1 MLTHLDIQW
10 MIKATV
16 FYYGSFN
23 SDILHQHQPFI
34 WLPLIS
40 YHYCMLVAW
49 SVELVINCFV
59 PLNKA
64 KVSFGASVCWFL
76 YLLLYS
82 YCYCSYLCSIQSWG
96 LHHHDHHMTPTWLGQ
111 YRKLPTFI
119 SYSVL
124 IEKSSL
130 ISNIYQYHKNC
141 FMDCLVCPPLTVIKL
156 QHPPTFIILDHS
168 SLQINAQCCS
178 CGCSCNV
185 VVVAA
190 VVVVVVTR
198 CVWLQAAVCSVYY
211 GWLQLDW
218 AGSCCPASHYSIH

>member
-1 MLTHLDIQW
+1 ML
-10 MIKATV
+10 A
-16 FYYGSFN
+16 
-23 SDILHQHQPFI
+23 
-34 WLPLIS
+34 
-40 YHYCMLVAW
+40 AW

-96 LHHHDHHMTPTWLGQ
+96 LHHHDHHMTRTWLGQ
-111 YRKLPTFI
+111 YRKLTTFI

-168 SLQINAQCCS
+168 SLQINAQC
-178 CGCSCNV
+178 NV
-185 VVVAA
+185 VVAVAVVSCSCSCSCCCHPLRVAA
-190 VVVVVVTR
+190 G
-198 CVWLQAAVCSVYY
+198 CSVQCLL
-211 GWLQLDW
+211 WLAAAGLGRQLL
-218 AGSCCPASHYSIH
+218 SC